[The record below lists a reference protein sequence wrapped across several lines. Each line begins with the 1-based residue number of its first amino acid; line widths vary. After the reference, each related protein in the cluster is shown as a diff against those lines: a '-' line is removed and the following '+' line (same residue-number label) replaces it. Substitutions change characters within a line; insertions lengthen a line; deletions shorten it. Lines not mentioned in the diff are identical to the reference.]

1 MEAVSS
7 AAHPPPKWMSG
18 STQPRG
24 SLLHK
29 KLIEQNLLLLRMLPW
44 MQKCF
49 RDPLPCACSRGIEFE
64 MPANLK

>member
-44 MQKCF
+44 MQNVSAIHC
-49 RDPLPCACSRGIEFE
+49 LVLVVEVL
-64 MPANLK
+64 NLKCPQI